1 MRVVFLNS
9 TSFTKKWMIEK
20 NKSTIITLYNKG
32 IIELLLSK
40 IYKVNFCL
48 FAFPV
53 EINNEIW
60 FISAVIWVTRVWYFE

>member
-1 MRVVFLNS
+1 
-9 TSFTKKWMIEK
+9 MIEK
-20 NKSTIITLYNKG
+20 NKYTIITLYNKR

-53 EINNEIW
+53 EINNEI
-60 FISAVIWVTRVWYFE
+60 